1 MSKIISNYLF
11 TVMYQILLLLT
22 PFITTP
28 YVSRIL
34 KAEGIGIEAY
44 VSSIVQIFIVFI
56 VLSIPLYGS
65 RQIATKSNIED
76 RSNEFWSIFS
86 VQIIF
91 SIFNI
96 IIYYIFMETIVTEY
110 KALFLINIF
119 TIIAYSI
126 DVSWYFMGKEEM
138 KKIAIRNMLVK
149 ITGIILTFTLIK
161 DYSDLDLYVFINGF
175 TLFMGQLIMWG
186 PLLREISFKKV
197 SYSNIKIHFIP
208 MLTLFIPQLMIQIY
222 VLLNKIVL
230 GNTSGEI
237 EVGYY
242 NQANKIVRLALG
254 VVTSIGTVLLPRMA
268 AEFVKG
274 NRKKM
279 ETYVNYT
286 MRFILMITLPMTCGL
301 MVIAPNFV
309 SWFLGSDFLPVIEL
323 VVIMSPVIL
332 FVGLANVFGIQVLIA
347 TNQQKKYSI
356 AVTVGAIFSLII
368 NFILVYSLGSIATT
382 ISLVVAE
389 ATGALICM
397 YYAKHYFNMKQ
408 FFKLFFKYLILAA
421 LAMFVVKLVGDF
433 IEVSM
438 IIITI
443 IQIIVGGLLYL
454 GGLIITKDRMV
465 VRFIDI
471 LNNKF
476 KMKGNLR

>member
-65 RQIATKSNIED
+65 RQIATKSNLGD

-91 SIFNI
+91 SIVNI
-96 IIYYIFMETIVTEY
+96 VIYYIFIGTIVTEY
-110 KALFLINIF
+110 KDLFLINIF

-149 ITGIILTFTLIK
+149 IAGIILTFTLIK
-161 DYSDLDLYVFINGF
+161 DYSDLGLYVFINGF
-175 TLFMGQLIMWG
+175 TLFIGQLIMWG
-186 PLLREISFKKV
+186 PLLREISFKRV
-197 SYSNIKIHFIP
+197 AYSDFKMHLIP

-242 NQANKIVRLALG
+242 NQANKIIRLALG
-254 VVTSIGTVLLPRMA
+254 VVTAIGTVLLPRMA
-268 AEFVKG
+268 AEFAKG
-274 NRKKM
+274 NSKKM
-279 ETYVNYT
+279 KRYVNHT
-286 MRFILMITLPMTCGL
+286 VQFILMITLPMTCGL

-309 SWFLGSDFLPVIEL
+309 SWFLGPDFLPVIKL
-323 VVIMSPVIL
+323 VVIMSPVIF

-356 AVTVGAIFSLII
+356 AVTVGAILSLII
-368 NFILVYSLGSIATT
+368 NFILVYSFGSIATT

-397 YYAKHYFNMKQ
+397 YYAKQYFNMRQ
-408 FFKLFFKYLILAA
+408 FFKLFLKYLCLAA
-421 LAMFVVKLVGDF
+421 LAMVAVKLVGDF

-443 IQIIVGGLLYL
+443 IQIIVGALVYL
-454 GGLIITKDRMV
+454 AGLIITKDRMV

-476 KMKGNLR
+476 KIRGI